1 MKHRVMIALAS
12 ILVFS
17 FAIAQVGSFA
27 SAQPGP
33 PDPKM
38 LEKYKPWFELQN
50 MVNILLEMD
59 KQPGLA
65 FNRGQAKK
73 ATPILKDLGSRAEL
87 KLKEA
92 TVITLKLEE
101 EVVTTKQLTWID
113 GERLRRAE
121 EQRKN
126 DGRPSFSG
134 TGFPGPKVFAMIGA
148 MQNNTPF
155 NPFNGGPAEDD
166 LKKLLGLLE
175 KR

>member
-1 MKHRVMIALAS
+1 MKHRVMIAFAS
-12 ILVFS
+12 ILAFSSVFGQ
-17 FAIAQVGSFA
+17 F
-27 SAQPGP
+27 GP

-38 LEKYKPWFELQN
+38 IEKYKPWFELQN
-50 MVNILLEMD
+50 TVNIFLEMD
-59 KQPGLA
+59 RKAGLA
-65 FNRGQAKK
+65 FNSNQAKK

-87 KLKEA
+87 KLKDA
-92 TVITLKLEE
+92 TAITLKLEE

-113 GERLRRAE
+113 SERLKRAE

-126 DGRPSFSG
+126 GGRPSFAG
-134 TGFPGPKVFAMIGA
+134 TGFPSPKVFAMIGA

-155 NPFNGGPAEDD
+155 NPFNGGPGEDD

>member
-1 MKHRVMIALAS
+1 
-12 ILVFS
+12 
-17 FAIAQVGSFA
+17 
-27 SAQPGP
+27 
-33 PDPKM
+33 
-38 LEKYKPWFELQN
+38 

-65 FNRGQAKK
+65 LNGNQAKK
-73 ATPILKDLGSRAEL
+73 AIPILKDLGSRKEL

-92 TVITLKLEE
+92 TTITGKLED
-101 EVVTTKQLTWID
+101 EVVNSKQLTWID
-113 GERLRRAE
+113 GERLKRAE

-126 DGRPSFSG
+126 DGRPSFAG

-155 NPFNGGPAEDD
+155 NGGPAEDD

-175 KR
+175 KH

>member
-1 MKHRVMIALAS
+1 VKQRTMIALAT
-12 ILVFS
+12 ILAAS
-17 FAIAQVGSFA
+17 FAIAQVG
-27 SAQPGP
+27 P

-38 LEKYKPWFELQN
+38 IEKYKPWFELQN
-50 MVNILLEMD
+50 MVNIMLEMD
-59 KQPGLA
+59 KKPGFA
-65 FNRGQAKK
+65 FDSNQAKK
-73 ATPILKDLGSRAEL
+73 ATPILKDLGSRVEL
-87 KLKEA
+87 KLKDA
-92 TVITLKLEE
+92 RAITLKLEE

-126 DGRPSFSG
+126 DGRPSFAG

-148 MQNNTPF
+148 MQNDKPF